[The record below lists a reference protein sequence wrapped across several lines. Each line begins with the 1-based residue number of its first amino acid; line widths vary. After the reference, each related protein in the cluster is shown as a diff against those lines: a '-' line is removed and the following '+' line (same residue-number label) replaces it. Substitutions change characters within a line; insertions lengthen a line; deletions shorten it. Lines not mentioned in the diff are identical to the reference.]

1 MRLKQPK
8 MPEGTWD
15 ITVWDA
21 PTYFEFRQKSR
32 GMTSVVGH
40 RVEALEE
47 ERARLTLSL
56 DMRGFLIPVI
66 APFSKGMT
74 NRYLTS
80 EAQDMKHACESD
92 DT

>member
-1 MRLKQPK
+1 

-47 ERARLTLSL
+47 ERARLILSL
-56 DMRGFLIPVI
+56 
-66 APFSKGMT
+66 T
-74 NRYLTS
+74 
-80 EAQDMKHACESD
+80 CEVS
-92 DT
+92 